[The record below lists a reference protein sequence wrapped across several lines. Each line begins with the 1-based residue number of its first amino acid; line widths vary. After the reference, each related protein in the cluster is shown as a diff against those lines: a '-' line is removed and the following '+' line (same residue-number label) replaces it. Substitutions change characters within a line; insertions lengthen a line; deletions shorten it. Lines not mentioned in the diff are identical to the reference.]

1 MMKAFQARLREP
13 ANPPDVAT
21 HRDIVQAGGAS
32 NMYNQD
38 RAFMRNPAPNP
49 NCYYCQKPDHMARDC
64 TIKHDHISK
73 GWISFEGGKQFLG
86 NGNPIPSGRTP
97 TAQRVEEFYRR
108 LSSNMVA
115 EVYYTGDGPSEI
127 DNVMDE
133 LKTLRVKF
141 NQLAGGPAV
150 QPAYMAPVSILVQHV
165 NHAAVQPAP
174 QFTQED
180 FSRMMYN
187 FMNSRGEGGNTQD
200 QFVQTR
206 SGKQSAPSDNQG
218 F

>member
-1 MMKAFQARLREP
+1 MMKAFQPRLREP
-13 ANPPDVAT
+13 TNPPDVAT
-21 HRDIVQAGGAS
+21 HRDIVQAGGDS

-38 RAFMRNPAPNP
+38 RAFMQNPAPNP

-73 GWISFEGGKQFLG
+73 GWISFEGGKFLG
-86 NGNPIPSGRTP
+86 NRNPIPPGRTP

-115 EVYYTGDGPSEI
+115 EVYYTGNGPLEI

-133 LKTLRVKF
+133 LKTLFK
-141 NQLAGGPAV
+141 
-150 QPAYMAPVSILVQHV
+150 
-165 NHAAVQPAP
+165 
-174 QFTQED
+174 QED

>member
-1 MMKAFQARLREP
+1 MMKAFQPRLREP
-13 ANPPDVAT
+13 TNPPDVAT
-21 HRDIVQAGGAS
+21 HRDIVQAGGDS

-38 RAFMRNPAPNP
+38 RAFMQNPAPNP

-73 GWISFEGGKQFLG
+73 GWISFEGGKFLG
-86 NGNPIPSGRTP
+86 NRNPIPPGRTP

-115 EVYYTGDGPSEI
+115 EVYYTRNRPLEI

-150 QPAYMAPVSILVQHV
+150 QPAYMAPVSIPVQH
-165 NHAAVQPAP
+165 
-174 QFTQED
+174 FKQED

-200 QFVQTR
+200 QFVQTL